1 MLAPFCQCL
10 KFVILV
16 EFPHII
22 LKLTTVQPL
31 SRQIVISSCSLALFL
46 HPINHQGCY
55 QCSTQTWII
64 KTTVYFLAHPNNW
77 QQVLTVR
84 QTIVFC
90 KQSDAKSVLLQSF
103 PNQDPLILPVA
114 RKLCNILFLQSES
127 H

>member
-31 SRQIVISSCSLALFL
+31 SRQIVISSYSLALFL

-55 QCSTQTWII
+55 KCSTQTWIT
-64 KTTVYFLAHPNNW
+64 KTTISFLAHPNNW

-84 QTIVFC
+84 QTIVFESSQMPS
-90 KQSDAKSVLLQSF
+90 QSCFRVSQVKTLDIASCAQTLQYF
-103 PNQDPLILPVA
+103 VPT
-114 RKLCNILFLQSES
+114 K
-127 H
+127 